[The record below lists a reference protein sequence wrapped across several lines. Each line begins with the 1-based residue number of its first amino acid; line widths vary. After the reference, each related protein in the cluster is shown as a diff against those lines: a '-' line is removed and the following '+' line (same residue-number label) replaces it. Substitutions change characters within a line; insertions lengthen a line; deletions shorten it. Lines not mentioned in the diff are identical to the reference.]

1 MPVTLVTGG
10 SRGIG
15 RGIAERFA
23 ADGYDVA
30 VNYRSSEAAAADVVD
45 RIETDTDRTA
55 VAVQADVADPDA
67 VETMVA
73 AVVDRLGGLD
83 HLVNNAGVND
93 HTSTAE
99 LTPEA
104 FGRLVDVNLTGTY
117 AVTRAALPHL
127 RESTAPEGPSVV
139 NLSSRL
145 AHVGASYEPH
155 YAASKAGVIALTKS
169 HAAEFAPTI
178 RVNAVAPGFVETDMT
193 RATTSEAD
201 RRERAA
207 GIPVERLGRPADV
220 AGAAA
225 YLRDAPFV
233 TGETVNVNGGQTM
246 R

>member
-55 VAVQADVADPDA
+55 IAVQADVADPDA
-67 VETMVA
+67 VEAMVA

-178 RVNAVAPGFVETDMT
+178 RVNAVAPGVILTDMT
-193 RATTSEAD
+193 EASYTEAERQE
-201 RRERAA
+201 RRESVPLE
-207 GIPVERLGRPADV
+207 ILGEPADV

-225 YLRDAPFV
+225 YLRDASFV